1 MSHQF
6 PKFLLHDH
14 GPENIRERLL
24 ESKKESRIKDFI
36 YGGID
41 GIVTTFAIVAG
52 VKGAE
57 LSKATI
63 LILGL
68 SNIIADGFSMAASN
82 YLGTK
87 AQNDQRRLISEY
99 ESAQID
105 ADPEGEREEIKQ
117 IFIAKGFT
125 GHLLDEAV
133 LLVTKNRKQWVN
145 TMLHEEYGLASSEI
159 NPLKAGLNTFI
170 SFLLFGLIP
179 LIPYLFGL
187 QQDFTVTIIFT
198 GVAFFIL
205 GSIKSK
211 WSLEAAWVS
220 GFKTLLLGS
229 LAASFA
235 FIIGWLLRGL
245 T

>member
-1 MSHQF
+1 MSYAF
-6 PKFLLHDH
+6 FSHD
-14 GPENIRERLL
+14 
-24 ESKKESRIKDFI
+24 
-36 YGGID
+36 GID

-52 VKGAE
+52 VKVAE
-57 LSKATI
+57 LSKATFS
-63 LILGL
+63 ILGL
-68 SNIIADGFSMAASN
+68 SNIIADGLSMAVSN

-105 ADPEGEREEIKQ
+105 ADPEGEKEEIKQ
-117 IFIAKGFT
+117 IFIAKDFT
-125 GHLLDEAV
+125 DHLLDEAV

-145 TMLHEEYGLASSEI
+145 TMLHEEYGPPSSET

-179 LIPYLFGL
+179 LIPYLFEL
-187 QQDFTVTIIFT
+187 QQDFTVNIIFT

-220 GFKTLLLGS
+220 GFKTLLHGP